1 MNKKPLV
8 SIIIRTKNEEQW
20 IDICLKNIFNQSF
33 KNFEVIIVDNLSKD
47 KTIQKAKK
55 YPVKFLKISKF
66 YPGKALNDGAKKA
79 KGKYIV
85 CLSAHCIPEDHDWL
99 KNLILDFKFKKVAAV
114 YGRQLPLP
122 YSSDFD
128 KRDLYNTFGLEKKIQ
143 NKDNFFHN
151 ANSAIKK
158 ELWKK
163 YPFDEKIEH
172 IEDRIWANKII
183 NLGYKII
190 YQPKASVYHWH
201 GINQDMN
208 PERCASI
215 VKILEDLNQ
224 NNSNKKIDSTINKNL
239 ICIGVIPQR
248 GESIIF
254 NKNKKE
260 YLIKFTIEQMKSSK
274 YLKQIYVATDNK
286 KTKDFAEIC
295 GAIVPFLRP
304 KNLSA
309 SYVDLFSVIKF
320 FINKLEKNF
329 FSDYVLIATENFP
342 FRKNLVFD
350 LMIKKSIKNDYD
362 LNIAIKKEDGS
373 IFSYKNKIFTKIV
386 DGFLPK
392 NYKNETVFKSR
403 IGYACV
409 VRTSALRA
417 GFFRNK
423 KIGYHE
429 IKDEIGMVEVNN
441 DNIQSFQ
448 RLFD

>member
-1 MNKKPLV
+1 MSKKPLV

-20 IDICLKNIFNQSF
+20 IDICLKSIFNQNF
-33 KNFEVIIVDNLSKD
+33 KNFEVIIVDNFSND

-55 YPVKFLKISKF
+55 YPVKFLKIRKF

-85 CLSAHCIPEDHDWL
+85 CLSAHCIPVDNDWL
-99 KNLILDFKFKKVAAV
+99 KKLVSDFKLKKVAAV

-128 KRDLYNTFGLEKKIQ
+128 KRDLYNTFGPEKKIQ
-143 NKDNFFHN
+143 SKDSFFHN

-163 YPFDEKIEH
+163 YPFDEKVEH
-172 IEDRIWANKII
+172 IEDRLWAHNII

-208 PERCASI
+208 PERCSSI
-215 VKILEDLNQ
+215 VKILEDLNE
-224 NNSNKKIDSTINKNL
+224 NNQSKKIEGAINQNL
-239 ICIGVIPQR
+239 TCVGVIPQR
-248 GESIIF
+248 GESIVL
-254 NKNKKE
+254 NKNK
-260 YLIKFTIEQMKSSK
+260 YLIKYTIEQMRSSK

-286 KTKDFAEIC
+286 KTKIFAKTC

-309 SYVDLFSVIKF
+309 LHVDLFSVIKF
-320 FINKLEKNF
+320 FINKIEKNF

-342 FRKNLVFD
+342 FRKNIVFD
-350 LMIKKSIKNDYD
+350 SMIKKSIKNDYD
-362 LNIAIKKEDGS
+362 LNIAIKEENGS
-373 IFSYKNKIFTKIV
+373 IFSYNNKIFTKIV
-386 DGFLPK
+386 DGFLPR
-392 NYKNETVFKSR
+392 NFKNETIFKSR

-409 VRTSALRA
+409 VKTSALRA
-417 GFFRNK
+417 GLFRNK
-423 KIGYHE
+423 KIGYHQ
-429 IKDEIGMVEVNN
+429 IKKDDIGMIEINN
-441 DNIQSFQ
+441 YNIKSFQ
-448 RLFD
+448 GFFD